1 MPRKSMSFE
10 TSSFDVYFYFFI
22 PPGKGR
28 DASHANYKPQL
39 LSLAEGL
46 RSLGVPFSSNIDWW
60 RYRNSKESEG
70 EGEYLFKKTKRPFSD
85 FTHVVVGSEIF
96 NHPPLPSFIKPPRAR
111 KYKLVTY
118 DWVASTF
125 FTKYFQKKLP
135 LFDTCFYYAYNN
147 RLAECTK
154 HVNVLPW
161 PIGLTDRVIE
171 YTKRYEKPFSEREI
185 ELLWSHRVGHT
196 IRTEVKKKFYNS
208 DSLASAIGAKLTEFN
223 DKFSATPVTQL
234 DKLYA
239 EQTGRRHNPKFYETL
254 GNSKMVDCCGG
265 FFLSGGG
272 IKNWDSYKL
281 WESFAAGCCVIT
293 LDLDYYGFKLP
304 VMPVNGVHYIGIR
317 LDDPNSLNENIKDN
331 DIEAIAKNGKKW
343 ALENYSPQASAKHF
357 LENMP

>member
-1 MPRKSMSFE
+1 MEPEPSL
-10 TSSFDVYFYFFI
+10 YFYFI
-22 PPGKGR
+22 PNTGR

-46 RSLGVPFSSNIDWW
+46 RKIGIPFSSNIDWW
-60 RYRNSKESEG
+60 RNES
-70 EGEYLFKKTKRPFSD
+70 GEYIFKKTKRPFND

-96 NHPPLPSFIKPPRAR
+96 NHPPLPSFIKPARAR
-111 KYKLVTY
+111 KYKLVMY

-135 LFDTCFYYAYNN
+135 LFDTCFYYAYNSQ
-147 RLAECTK
+147 LKECTK
-154 HVNVLPW
+154 HANVLPW

-171 YTKRYEKPFSEREI
+171 YTAKYAKPFSEREI

-208 DSLASAIGAKLTEFN
+208 DSAIGAKLTEFN
-223 DKFSATPVTQL
+223 DNFSATPVTEL

-239 EQTGRRHNPKFYETL
+239 KQTGRRHNPKFYETL

-265 FFLSGGG
+265 FFLSGG

-281 WESFAAGCCVIT
+281 WEAFAAGCCVIT

-304 VMPVNGVHYIGIR
+304 IMPVNGVHYIGIR
-317 LDDPNSLNENIKDN
+317 LDDPNSLNTATTNI
-331 DIEAIAKNGKKW
+331 EEIAKNGKKW
-343 ALENYSPQASAKHF
+343 ALESYSPQSSSKHF
-357 LENMP
+357 LSSKR